1 MLQEVPLGTACSGRW
16 AQCNPPVAPA
26 LLRVLPSVGP
36 QSRRSGLGATF
47 ILVLIY
53 LSKFTPQGARQPD
66 HGPGVRHQGPAARHG
81 LGGVTGGGGDGG
93 EEEDLLT

>member
-1 MLQEVPLGTACSGRW
+1 MGTACSGRW

-53 LSKFTPQGARQPD
+53 LSKFTPRGSVSQTTARVSVIKALLPD
-66 HGPGVRHQGPAARHG
+66 MGSEV
-81 LGGVTGGGGDGG
+81 LLEG
-93 EEEDLLT
+93 EETEEKKRIC